1 MTEKKGTH
9 VFLASIARTSPVV
22 CEDAVG
28 WNGQANQDMEGV
40 NLPRYLKGK
49 SHMLFTFLRPERKE
63 KNHSTSPDSWTILGV
78 SHLGYSFAPFCR
90 TLGIMWP

>member
-9 VFLASIARTSPVV
+9 VFLASSARTLPVV

-28 WNGQANQDMEGV
+28 WNGQANQDMEDV
-40 NLPRYLKGK
+40 NLPSYLKGK

-63 KNHSTSPDSWTILGV
+63 KNHSLLIPGQ
-78 SHLGYSFAPFCR
+78 F
-90 TLGIMWP
+90 